1 MLDRL
6 RELPQGALRRGRVP
20 LGFALVGLL
29 AVTELGAQESGPAAP
44 SVEASSAEAAATA
57 EADAQAPAAQ
67 ETSAL
72 QALELRGA
80 TIGAVNIQIDNVFN
94 TSDPAENKRLYRW
107 ANNVHITTRPSVV
120 EDVLLFE
127 SGDALSAQL
136 IAESERLLRER
147 RYVADATIT
156 PGAYDP
162 ATNTT
167 AVNVWMRDAWSLE
180 PDIKL
185 SRTGGENEFGL
196 GLTED
201 NLLGRGKSM
210 TLSYESNVDRDI
222 RFFGY
227 RDSNLFGSR
236 KQLNATIVDMS
247 DGHQY
252 GFSTGRPFYSLDTRW
267 SVWSDLIDD
276 ERVDFIYD
284 LGEVID
290 EFRHDTSYLS
300 VHGGRSRGLVD
311 GVALRWL
318 AGLNFEEDDF
328 EPNPGFASP
337 LLLPAD
343 RRLIYPWGGFQWIG
357 DDWREVSDMND
368 MGRIEDLS
376 LGLNLVA
383 RLGVA
388 SPKLDSDRRATL
400 FDLRADRGWEPGGE
414 GNLALFSARAETREE
429 NGELVNT
436 IVSLS
441 GRYMHRNF
449 GDELFLVSLQTVFG
463 NRLDGENQVMLGG
476 DNNLRGY
483 PLRYQTGERSALLNI
498 EQRFYTD
505 LYAFRL
511 IRLGYAFFLDVGR
524 VTGDDPRMTPNL
536 GTLYNLGMGLRL
548 TSPRSSS
555 NSVVHVDL
563 AFPINAPADIDSVQF
578 IIERKATF

>member
-1 MLDRL
+1 MFDRW
-6 RELPQGALRRGRVP
+6 REQPQGRLRRGR
-20 LGFALVGLL
+20 LRLSFALVGLL
-29 AVTELGAQESGPAAP
+29 AAPELGAQESGAG
-44 SVEASSAEAAATA
+44 
-57 EADAQAPAAQ
+57 APAA
-67 ETSAL
+67 EPTATEAAGPGTLSAQQTAAL
-72 QALELRGA
+72 EALELRGA
-80 TIGAVNIQIDNVFN
+80 TIGAINIQIDNVFN
-94 TSDPAENKRLYRW
+94 TSDPAEDKRLYRW
-107 ANNVHITTRPSVV
+107 ANNVHVTTRPSVV

-136 IAESERLLRER
+136 IAESERLLRDR

-180 PDIKL
+180 PDLKL
-185 SRTGGENEFGL
+185 SRTGGENEFGI
-196 GLTED
+196 GLSED
-201 NLLGRGKSM
+201 NLFGRGKSM

-227 RDSNLFGSR
+227 RDANLFGSR

-252 GFSTGRPFYSLDTRW
+252 GFSVGRPFYSLDTRW

-276 ERVDFIYD
+276 ERVDSIYD

-290 EFRHDTSYLS
+290 EFRHETRALTIQ
-300 VHGGRSRGLVD
+300 GGRSRGLVD

-318 AGLNFEEDDF
+318 AGLTFDEDDF
-328 EPNPGFASP
+328 EPNPGFGPP
-337 LLLPAD
+337 LLLPTD
-343 RRLIYPWGGFQWIG
+343 RRLIYPWGGIQWIG
-357 DDWREVSDMND
+357 DDWREMSDLND
-368 MGRIEDLS
+368 MGRIEDVS
-376 LGLNLVA
+376 LGLNLVT
-383 RLGVA
+383 RLGLA
-388 SPKLDSDRRATL
+388 SPQLDSDRRATL
-400 FDLRADRGWEPGGE
+400 FDLRADRGWEPGGD
-414 GNLALFSARAETREE
+414 GNLALLSARAETREE
-429 NGELVNT
+429 NGELLNT

-441 GRYMHRNF
+441 GRYMRRNF

-463 NRLDGENQVMLGG
+463 NRLDAENQVTLGG
-476 DNNLRGY
+476 DTNLRGY
-483 PLRYQTGERSALLNI
+483 PLRYQTGERSVLLNI

-505 LYAFRL
+505 FYAFRL
-511 IRLGYAFFLDVGR
+511 IRFGYAFFLDAGR

-563 AFPINAPADIDSVQF
+563 AFPINAPSDIDSVQF

>member
-1 MLDRL
+1 MQLT
-6 RELPQGALRRGRVP
+6 V
-20 LGFALVGLL
+20 ALVGLL
-29 AVTELGAQESGPAAP
+29 AATEPGAQESAAQD
-44 SVEASSAEAAATA
+44 SEAGAAETATSATEAAAAEAAA
-57 EADAQAPAAQ
+57 AQAAAEQ
-67 ETSAL
+67 ATAAL
-72 QALELRGA
+72 AALELRGA

-136 IAESERLLRER
+136 IAESERLLRDR

-167 AVNVWMRDAWSLE
+167 ALNVWMRDAWSLE
-180 PDIKL
+180 PDLKL
-185 SRTGGENEFGL
+185 SRTGGENEFGI
-196 GLTED
+196 GLSED

-227 RDSNLFGSR
+227 RDANLFGSR
-236 KQLNATIVDMS
+236 KQLNATAVDMS

-267 SVWSDLIDD
+267 SVWTDIIDD
-276 ERVDFIYD
+276 ERVDSIYD

-290 EFRHDTSYLS
+290 EFRHETRYLS
-300 VHGGRSRGLVD
+300 VSGGRSRGLVD

-318 AGLNFEEDDF
+318 AGLSFEEDNF
-328 EPNPGFASP
+328 EVNPGFGPP

-343 RRLIYPWGGFQWIG
+343 RRLVYPWGGFQWIG
-357 DDWREVSDMND
+357 DDWRKVSDLND

-376 LGLNLVA
+376 LGLNLTV
-383 RLGVA
+383 RLGLA
-388 SPKLDSDRRATL
+388 TPRLDADRRATI
-400 FDLRADRGWEPGGE
+400 FDFRADRGWEPGGD
-414 GNLALFSARAETREE
+414 GNLALLSARAETREE

-449 GDELFLVSLQTVFG
+449 GDELFLLSLQTVFG
-463 NRLDGENQVMLGG
+463 NNLDGENQVMLGG
-476 DNNLRGY
+476 DTNLRGY
-483 PLRYQTGERSALLNI
+483 PLRYQTGERSVLLNI

-505 LYAFRL
+505 VYAFRL
-511 IRLGYAFFLDVGR
+511 IRIGYAFFLDAGR

-536 GTLYNLGMGLRL
+536 GTLYDVGMGLRL

-563 AFPINAPADIDSVQF
+563 AFPINAPPDIDNVQL